1 MGRSKTVK
9 NTLEP
14 KWNFSCEI
22 DIPDQEEKY
31 IHINV
36 YDDDFGKD
44 NIEGCYSL
52 SVTEAI
58 SDIPKDGKWYS
69 LVGCKTGKVYISTK
83 FTPIKMA
90 DSSTEKPVQES
101 ITKVTSSDLEAQNF
115 EKAGKIVG
123 DIVQKAEKVI
133 GEGLA
138 QLNETESNVKIT
150 KEENKSNISEVTSDE
165 KDDEFIK
172 ISKESEEIIQKME
185 KTFVESQT
193 VTETSVIQDK
203 KIEKKEESLTL
214 QSSTKADSF
223 QEIEKESKEIVSQ
236 LEKSF
241 VSSEDA
247 QDTKT
252 ENEDIVIKPGFLKVI
267 VFKASELVNKDMI
280 GKSDPFVRIMF
291 RDQELKSRKVRN
303 TLEPEWNFS
312 ANLIISSS
320 DENSDIVLQV
330 IDDDYGKDDFIGSY
344 TYSLKQAIKDTDKE
358 ASWHTLVGCKTGK
371 ISFSTIY
378 IPDEEPVAQS
388 NEQAE
393 KGEEESSNKQNI
405 TDVKEDKLVQDSPIK
420 DTQEPESKQEEK
432 DSSKEKDEQDDK
444 DKKDQSTKPIDEE
457 ESDVKEEIIEKDS
470 LKSEAKD
477 TKEPEKEE
485 IKQEDKNS
493 SNEKD
498 EKVDISDKDQSTRPL
513 KAEEPDKEKDSE
525 VSEPE
530 AKSDNTAP
538 DSFINE
544 IYTAEG
550 RQASPDKELE
560 APTSLKTGEDLVA
573 DIKSNDIDEHN
584 VTAQPKPEIKQED
597 KNSSDEKD
605 EKEENIPK
613 EQITKSFE
621 SEKMDDQDSND
632 KEMEIHNDKADFVAK
647 SILETT
653 VEKEQTKEDK
663 KSSITVEKTSSI
675 IVEKTI
681 QIEKNFS
688 ESQFDSLSLET
699 LDVSAKPMQEGEDP
713 ATSKPEEK
721 SPAEKIIQDEKKGDE
736 SKERSERNLSKE
748 SKDTTNESSK
758 SRVE

>member
-14 KWNFSCEI
+14 EWNFSCEI

-58 SDIPKDGKWYS
+58 SEIPKDGKWYS

-115 EKAGKIVG
+115 EKAEKIVG

-133 GEGLA
+133 GEVQA
-138 QLNETESNVKIT
+138 QLNETESSVKIT

-223 QEIEKESKEIVSQ
+223 QEIEKE
-236 LEKSF
+236 
-241 VSSEDA
+241 
-247 QDTKT
+247 
-252 ENEDIVIKPGFLKVI
+252 NEEIVIKPGFLKVI

-393 KGEEESSNKQNI
+393 KGEEELSNKQNI
-405 TDVKEDKLVQDSPIK
+405 TDVKENKLVQDSPIK

-432 DSSKEKDEQDDK
+432 DSSKEKDEQEDK

-457 ESDVKEEIIEKDS
+457 ESDVKEEIIEKDC

-498 EKVDISDKDQSTRPL
+498 EKVDISDNDQSTKPL
-513 KAEEPDKEKDSE
+513 KAEESDKDKDSE

-538 DSFINE
+538 
-544 IYTAEG
+544 
-550 RQASPDKELE
+550 
-560 APTSLKTGEDLVA
+560 
-573 DIKSNDIDEHN
+573 
-584 VTAQPKPEIKQED
+584 
-597 KNSSDEKD
+597 
-605 EKEENIPK
+605 
-613 EQITKSFE
+613 
-621 SEKMDDQDSND
+621 
-632 KEMEIHNDKADFVAK
+632 
-647 SILETT
+647 
-653 VEKEQTKEDK
+653 
-663 KSSITVEKTSSI
+663 
-675 IVEKTI
+675 
-681 QIEKNFS
+681 
-688 ESQFDSLSLET
+688 
-699 LDVSAKPMQEGEDP
+699 
-713 ATSKPEEK
+713 
-721 SPAEKIIQDEKKGDE
+721 
-736 SKERSERNLSKE
+736 
-748 SKDTTNESSK
+748 
-758 SRVE
+758 

>member
-1 MGRSKTVK
+1 MGNDEKTTSLEKEFVETNLLDNLSSPKEEAKFAPGVLELTVERASQLVNNDKIGKSDPYVKITYRDEEFRSKTIK

-14 KWNFSCEI
+14 EWNFSCEI

-115 EKAGKIVG
+115 EKAEKIVG

-133 GEGLA
+133 GEVQA
-138 QLNETESNVKIT
+138 QLNETESSVKIT
-150 KEENKSNISEVTSDE
+150 KEENKSNISDVTSDE

-241 VSSEDA
+241 VSTEDM
-247 QDTKT
+247 QDNKT
-252 ENEDIVIKPGFLKVI
+252 ENGDIVIKPGFLKVI

-358 ASWHTLVGCKTGK
+358 ASWYTLVGCKTGK

-388 NEQAE
+388 SKQAE
-393 KGEEESSNKQNI
+393 KVEEELSNKKDI
-405 TDVKEDKLVQDSPIK
+405 TDEKEDKLIQDSSIN
-420 DTQEPESKQEEK
+420 DTKEPESKQEEK
-432 DSSKEKDEQDDK
+432 DSSKEKDEQEDK
-444 DKKDQSTKPIDEE
+444 DKKDQSKKPLDVE
-457 ESDVKEEIIEKDS
+457 ESDIKEEKVEKES
-470 LKSEAKD
+470 LKSEDKD
-477 TKEPEKEE
+477 TKEQEKEE

-498 EKVDISDKDQSTRPL
+498 EKVDISDKDQSTKPL
-513 KAEEPDKEKDSE
+513 KAEESDREKDSK

-530 AKSDNTAP
+530 ANSDNTAP
-538 DSFINE
+538 DSFIND
-544 IYTAEG
+544 IYTTEG
-550 RQASPDKELE
+550 RQTSPEKELE
-560 APTSLKTGEDLVA
+560 EPSSHKTGDDLVA
-573 DIKSNDIDEHN
+573 DIKSNDLDDNKHN
-584 VTAQPKPEIKQED
+584 A
-597 KNSSDEKD
+597 
-605 EKEENIPK
+605 
-613 EQITKSFE
+613 
-621 SEKMDDQDSND
+621 
-632 KEMEIHNDKADFVAK
+632 
-647 SILETT
+647 
-653 VEKEQTKEDK
+653 
-663 KSSITVEKTSSI
+663 
-675 IVEKTI
+675 
-681 QIEKNFS
+681 
-688 ESQFDSLSLET
+688 
-699 LDVSAKPMQEGEDP
+699 SAKPQP
-713 ATSKPEEK
+713 
-721 SPAEKIIQDEKKGDE
+721 
-736 SKERSERNLSKE
+736 
-748 SKDTTNESSK
+748 
-758 SRVE
+758 

>member
-1 MGRSKTVK
+1 MG
-9 NTLEP
+9 
-14 KWNFSCEI
+14 
-22 DIPDQEEKY
+22 
-31 IHINV
+31 
-36 YDDDFGKD
+36 
-44 NIEGCYSL
+44 
-52 SVTEAI
+52 
-58 SDIPKDGKWYS
+58 DIPKDGKWYS

-115 EKAGKIVG
+115 EKA
-123 DIVQKAEKVI
+123 EKVI
-133 GEGLA
+133 GEVQA
-138 QLNETESNVKIT
+138 QLNETESSVKIT
-150 KEENKSNISEVTSDE
+150 KEENKSNISDVTSDE

-203 KIEKKEESLTL
+203 KIEKKEESLIL

-241 VSSEDA
+241 VSSEDI
-247 QDTKT
+247 QDNKT

-358 ASWHTLVGCKTGK
+358 ASWYTLVGCKTGK

-388 NEQAE
+388 SKQAE
-393 KGEEESSNKQNI
+393 KVEEESSNKKDI
-405 TDVKEDKLVQDSPIK
+405 TDEKEDKLIQDSPIN
-420 DTQEPESKQEEK
+420 DTKEPESKQEEK
-432 DSSKEKDEQDDK
+432 DSSKEKDEQEDK
-444 DKKDQSTKPIDEE
+444 NKKDQSKKPLDVE
-457 ESDVKEEIIEKDS
+457 ESDIKEEKVEKES
-470 LKSEAKD
+470 LKSEDKD
-477 TKEPEKEE
+477 TKEQEKEE

-498 EKVDISDKDQSTRPL
+498 EKVDISDKDQSTKPL
-513 KAEEPDKEKDSE
+513 KAEES
-525 VSEPE
+525 
-530 AKSDNTAP
+530 
-538 DSFINE
+538 
-544 IYTAEG
+544 
-550 RQASPDKELE
+550 
-560 APTSLKTGEDLVA
+560 
-573 DIKSNDIDEHN
+573 
-584 VTAQPKPEIKQED
+584 
-597 KNSSDEKD
+597 
-605 EKEENIPK
+605 
-613 EQITKSFE
+613 
-621 SEKMDDQDSND
+621 
-632 KEMEIHNDKADFVAK
+632 
-647 SILETT
+647 
-653 VEKEQTKEDK
+653 
-663 KSSITVEKTSSI
+663 
-675 IVEKTI
+675 
-681 QIEKNFS
+681 
-688 ESQFDSLSLET
+688 
-699 LDVSAKPMQEGEDP
+699 
-713 ATSKPEEK
+713 
-721 SPAEKIIQDEKKGDE
+721 
-736 SKERSERNLSKE
+736 
-748 SKDTTNESSK
+748 
-758 SRVE
+758 